1 MMNNGIRWVVAMT
14 DAEYRVKG
22 VGGRRWHKT
31 VSRGEAG
38 VPRVYVCRKSGTN
51 GSSGTMAATC
61 DNGAMATTHNK
72 EANWAMVNKN
82 QDFRYRNMHRKI
94 EEYC

>member
-14 DAEYRVKG
+14 DAEY
-22 VGGRRWHKT
+22 
-31 VSRGEAG
+31 
-38 VPRVYVCRKSGTN
+38 RKSGTN